1 MGEFDLTKN
10 IFMLSQFFIKMNL
23 TKLSEMSN
31 SSLFPLN
38 IYLFSISDPD
48 HSQRIKVRPSKI
60 EYHKS
65 GCTTLIMKISLS

>member
-10 IFMLSQFFIKMNL
+10 IFMLSRFFIKVNL

-31 SSLFPLN
+31 RSLFSSN
-38 IYLFSISDPD
+38 IYLFAISDPD
-48 HSQRIKVRPSKI
+48 HSQRIKVRPSEI
-60 EYHKS
+60 EYEKS